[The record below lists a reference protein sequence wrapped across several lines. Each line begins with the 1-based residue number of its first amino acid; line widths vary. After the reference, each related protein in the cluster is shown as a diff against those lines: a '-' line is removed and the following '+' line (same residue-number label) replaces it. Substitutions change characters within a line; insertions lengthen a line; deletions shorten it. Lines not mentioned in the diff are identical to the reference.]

1 MHSISSNSC
10 VVETAFRIQQPN
22 NFTLFKQSNTRPR
35 SVFLSRSTA
44 VLRCVLNAF
53 LPPLNRRC
61 KSNTRCLCRSSCRS
75 RHTVYPGRDGTR
87 TRSVSWNDTHTS
99 AMSRDRSKTSLLPAP
114 LVSIQW
120 PLLTATILTRVL
132 VMNIASRA
140 KDDMSLVQLTST
152 NAVHTNFCADTNG
165 FFNRNRAAFRER

>member
-87 TRSVSWNDTHTS
+87 TSICFLKRHTHQCNVTRPLKNLTFTGATCIDSMAAANRHDSNASPCNEYRVS
-99 AMSRDRSKTSLLPAP
+99 
-114 LVSIQW
+114 
-120 PLLTATILTRVL
+120 
-132 VMNIASRA
+132 
-140 KDDMSLVQLTST
+140 
-152 NAVHTNFCADTNG
+152 C
-165 FFNRNRAAFRER
+165 